1 MKPKKGSY
9 FLYHSLHKYTVF
21 LSSFFPPSS
30 SFKRRRRLDEVK
42 QRKLTELKE
51 AGIPDKY
58 CAEISRKITAPP
70 TSFVK

>member
-1 MKPKKGSY
+1 MRLDNEAKERYTLFIYIIIFFK
-9 FLYHSLHKYTVF
+9 FFSL
-21 LSSFFPPSS
+21 L
-30 SFKRRRRLDEVK
+30 KRRRRLDEVK
-42 QRKLTELKE
+42 QRKLSELKE